1 MDAGVSA
8 LPPPVRA
15 FDAVAETFDG
25 RFGAWRSV
33 AAQRDAVRR
42 LLLRSFAP
50 GSHLLELGGGTG
62 EDALHLARQGYRVH
76 LTDGA
81 PRMVEL
87 AREKVRAAGMT
98 ERIAV
103 ERVLLEELDAWTS
116 TWPAGGFG
124 GAYSNF
130 AALNCLEDLTPVVR
144 GLARAVAPGGRVV
157 LVVFGPLPPGEIVTE
172 LLRGRPGSALRRL
185 RAGAVAAR
193 LGGERFTVRYPT
205 PWRLARSFEPWF
217 RQVSA
222 RGVGIFVPPSA
233 AEPWISAHPRL
244 LRALAALDRIASAP
258 LALLGDHVALVLRR
272 ADRDAGEQEHS

>member
-1 MDAGVSA
+1 MSA

-15 FDAVAETFDG
+15 FDAVAEGFDG

-42 LLLRSFAP
+42 VLSKSFAR

-62 EDALHLARQGYRVH
+62 EDALHLARRGYRVH

-81 PRMVEL
+81 PRMVEQ
-87 AREKVRAAGMT
+87 ARAKIHAAGMA
-98 ERIAV
+98 ERVVV
-103 ERVLLEELDAWTS
+103 ESVLLEELDTWAS
-116 TWPAGGFG
+116 TRPTGEFD

-130 AALNCLEDLTPVVR
+130 AALNCVEDVTPVVR
-144 GLARAVAPGGRVV
+144 GLARAVAPGGHVV
-157 LVVFGPLPPGEIVTE
+157 FVVFGPLPPGEIVTE
-172 LLRGRPGSALRRL
+172 LLRGRPRSALRRL
-185 RAGAVAAR
+185 RSGAVRAS

-205 PWRLARSFEPWF
+205 PRRLARSFAPWF
-217 RQVSA
+217 RRVA
-222 RGVGIFVPPSA
+222 TRGVGVFVPPSA

-244 LRALAALDRIASAP
+244 LGALAALDRIAAAP

-272 ADRDAGEQEHS
+272 LDRESGEGEGS